1 MRDKLQ
7 NTTVVI
13 VAHRVFPSIVDDL
26 KKYLLDNHCGELW
39 YIIHEFS
46 TLKTRRSFIEH
57 YRGGELVGTHYG
69 FDYRFIPD
77 PCVNIKDFLY
87 SIHWL
92 LFKVR
97 RADIYI
103 GLGGFNVMAGILL
116 KKILGLKKVVF
127 YTVDYVPLRFT
138 NRVINEIYHWV
149 DKFALL
155 RSTETWN
162 LSTRM
167 AQGREELRG
176 LRQDDYPNQVIVPVG
191 LWLDS
196 VKRYD
201 FDSINKHELI
211 FIGHI
216 VEKAGVQ
223 KVLEAMPDIL
233 EAIPDFKFRIIGQGA
248 YEETL
253 KEQVGKLG
261 LEPSVIFEGAIP
273 DQQLANE
280 KLARAALAV
289 AMYDRTSDDFSYYAD
304 PGKLKTYL
312 AAGLPILL
320 TDVPHNARE
329 LERRR
334 CGKVI
339 SYDKDSISR
348 AVLWL
353 LSDEKNLREYREN
366 VLAHARDYDWNAIFG
381 SNLDRLL

>member
-1 MRDKLQ
+1 MREKLSKS
-7 NTTVVI
+7 TFVI

-57 YRGGELVGTHYG
+57 YRGGNLVETHYG

-77 PCVNIKDFLY
+77 PYVNIKDFLY

-97 RADIYI
+97 RADIYV

-116 KKILGLKKVVF
+116 KKIMGLKKVVF
-127 YTVDYVPLRFT
+127 YTVDYVPFRFT
-138 NRVINEIYHWV
+138 NRVINEIYHWM

-155 RSTETWN
+155 HSTETWN
-162 LSTRM
+162 LSSRM
-167 AQGREELRG
+167 AEGRDELRG

-191 LWLDS
+191 LWLDG

-253 KEQVGKLG
+253 KEQARKLG
-261 LEPSVIFEGAIP
+261 LESSVIFEGAIP

-329 LERRR
+329 LEQRR

-339 SYDKDSISR
+339 SYDKDSISQ
-348 AVLWL
+348 AVIWL
-353 LSDEKNLREYREN
+353 LSDEENLREYREN
-366 VLAHARDYDWNAIFG
+366 VLAHAADFDWNAIFG